1 MRRRELLRLG
11 SLAPLAGIL
20 DAAPRRAPRSCI
32 VIWQRGGA
40 SHLDTF
46 DPKPDAPAEIRGE
59 FRAIPTNVP
68 GIRICEHLP
77 LTARLAD
84 KLTIV
89 RSMRSG
95 EPNHERAMHL
105 LETGRPLAPGAPAP
119 RIRGIVNGGGGAPRI
134 ALWTVAAAPEPG
146 AIERY
151 GDTPLGREC
160 LRARMMVEAGAAFV
174 EAGGGRP
181 EWDTHA
187 DNFPRLRNG
196 LLPAFDRAFSSLIA
210 DLDAR
215 SLLSRTLVVAMG
227 EFGRTPR
234 INSRGGRDHHAS
246 AWSVVLAGAGL
257 PGGRVIGATDRT
269 GREVTD
275 APVSPQELVR
285 TIAAILRVPPSPQ
298 AALAGRVV
306 REIAG

>member
-11 SLAPLAGIL
+11 SLAPLAGAL
-20 DAAPRRAPRSCI
+20 GAAIGPAPRSCI

-59 FRAIPTNVP
+59 FRAISTNVP

-77 LTARLAD
+77 LTARIAD

-89 RSMRSG
+89 RSMHSG
-95 EPNHERAMHL
+95 ESNHERAVHL
-105 LETGRPLAPGAPAP
+105 IETGRPLALGAPAP
-119 RIRGIVNGGGGAPRI
+119 RIRQMVSSSG
-134 ALWTVAAAPEPG
+134 VAAWVARWTAAA
-146 AIERY
+146 AIDRY

-160 LRARMMVEAGAAFV
+160 VRARMLVEAGAAFA
-174 EAGGGRP
+174 EAGANRS
-181 EWDTHA
+181 EWDTHTDTFA
-187 DNFPRLRNG
+187 RLRNE
-196 LLPAFDRAFSSLIA
+196 LLPAFDRAFSALVT
-210 DLDAR
+210 DLDSR
-215 SLLSRTLVVAMG
+215 GLLSRTLVVAMG

-234 INSRGGRDHHAS
+234 INSRGGRDHYAA

-257 PGGRVIGATDRT
+257 PGGRVIGATDRF

-275 APVSPQELVR
+275 APVSPADLVR
-285 TIAAILRVPPSPQ
+285 TIAAILGVPRERQ
-298 AALAGRVV
+298 AAIAGGVV
-306 REIAG
+306 RELVSS